1 MPFQPIK
8 AVAFDMDGVL
18 VDSEIVYLRHQ
29 LEVLHPDFPQVRETD
44 LYPTVGMSDAEY
56 RPFLAKLLG
65 FSQHDPEF
73 QRVLAA
79 VSASCTIHF
88 REILRPGT
96 ESVLKTLKGMGMQLA
111 LASSSPKKEICQ
123 MLRECGLGQ
132 YFDCVVSGEEF
143 ARSKPDPEIYRC
155 TFRRLGRMPEECLIV
170 EDSTYGVA
178 AGAAS
183 GAVVAALRD
192 DRFPFDQ
199 SPARLRIDALAE
211 VPRLAACGGR
221 RIQAAFFDIDGTL
234 GQMGTHKIPQSVGA
248 ALEALRKNGIA
259 RIVCTG
265 RHPIEIEQENL
276 LPDLA
281 FDGAVY
287 LNGQICVLHGKTVS
301 RNKIPEDDLL
311 VLRRFLVETGRSCI
325 FMEESR
331 IYCNRVD
338 ERIRLEQ
345 SNIGTSV
352 PPVQPVDGLEHRD
365 IYQVI
370 PFISREEE
378 QELLARMPHCKS
390 MRWGEN
396 VIDINS
402 QTSGK
407 ASGIQTICNEL
418 GILPENVIAFGD
430 GENDMDMLSAAGIG
444 VAMGNAL
451 PCVKEIAD
459 YVTETVEQ
467 DGILRALQ
475 NFRLL

>member
-1 MPFQPIK
+1 M
-8 AVAFDMDGVL
+8 
-18 VDSEIVYLRHQ
+18 
-29 LEVLHPDFPQVRETD
+29 
-44 LYPTVGMSDAEY
+44 
-56 RPFLAKLLG
+56 
-65 FSQHDPEF
+65 
-73 QRVLAA
+73 
-79 VSASCTIHF
+79 
-88 REILRPGT
+88 
-96 ESVLKTLKGMGMQLA
+96 
-111 LASSSPKKEICQ
+111 
-123 MLRECGLGQ
+123 
-132 YFDCVVSGEEF
+132 
-143 ARSKPDPEIYRC
+143 
-155 TFRRLGRMPEECLIV
+155 
-170 EDSTYGVA
+170 
-178 AGAAS
+178 
-183 GAVVAALRD
+183 
-192 DRFPFDQ
+192 
-199 SPARLRIDALAE
+199 
-211 VPRLAACGGR
+211 
-221 RIQAAFFDIDGTL
+221 
-234 GQMGTHKIPQSVGA
+234 
-248 ALEALRKNGIA
+248 
-259 RIVCTG
+259 
-265 RHPIEIEQENL
+265 
-276 LPDLA
+276 
-281 FDGAVY
+281 
-287 LNGQICVLHGKTVS
+287 LHGKTVS
-301 RNKIPEDDLL
+301 RNKIPGDDLL
-311 VLRRFLVETGRSCI
+311 ALKRFLEETGHSCI
-325 FMEESR
+325 FMEKSR

-430 GENDMDMLSAAGIG
+430 GENDMEMLSAAGIG